1 MFLHVRTGV
10 SVAIQVL
17 QLSVARGDRVLV
29 ISLAVM
35 VVHPGQ
41 QPAKP
46 TATAAAASASEPTLP
61 SMDAEIDRMAKKIE
75 TLSEVYEVPVSQ
87 IIQTLVEK
95 SRTTLPRETSKR
107 EKKPLPMVMAQ
118 VINNYNMQITH
129 HGAGQRVTT
138 EQRDALL
145 NLISQVEVD
154 GDGPAMMVD
163 MTEDTILE
171 AGKHAGKTI
180 LKVCEADPDYLKWIL
195 HNVRP
200 NMNMELRSFAAWI
213 RERYKLVKVGSCK
226 GEDLLCIE
234 TNTIMTGTMAGRTI
248 RPPDAQQASASS

>member
-1 MFLHVRTGV
+1 MRTCV

-17 QLSVARGDRVLV
+17 QLSVARPWRPRARDLA
-29 ISLAVM
+29 AVM

-41 QPAKP
+41 QPAKC

-75 TLSEVYEVPVSQ
+75 SMSEVYEVPVSQ

-118 VINNYNMQITH
+118 V
-129 HGAGQRVTT
+129 
-138 EQRDALL
+138 
-145 NLISQVEVD
+145 EVD
-154 GDGPAMMVD
+154 GDGPAMMIEL
-163 MTEDTILE
+163 TEDTILE

-180 LKVCEADPDYLKWIL
+180 LKVCEEDPDYLKWIL
-195 HNVRP
+195 NNVRP

>member
-1 MFLHVRTGV
+1 M
-10 SVAIQVL
+10 
-17 QLSVARGDRVLV
+17 
-29 ISLAVM
+29 
-35 VVHPGQ
+35 
-41 QPAKP
+41 
-46 TATAAAASASEPTLP
+46 
-61 SMDAEIDRMAKKIE
+61 
-75 TLSEVYEVPVSQ
+75 SQ

-107 EKKPLPMVMAQ
+107 EKKALPMVMAQ
-118 VINNYNMQITH
+118 VIKNYNTQMP
-129 HGAGQRVTT
+129 AEQRVTT

>member
-41 QPAKP
+41 QPAKC

-118 VINNYNMQITH
+118 VIKNYNTQMP
-129 HGAGQRVTT
+129 AEQRVTT

-154 GDGPAMMVD
+154 GDGPAMMVE

-234 TNTIMTGTMAGRTI
+234 TNTIMTGTMAGRTMM
-248 RPPDAQQASASS
+248 PPDAQQASASS

>member
-1 MFLHVRTGV
+1 MRTCV

-17 QLSVARGDRVLV
+17 QLSVARPWRPRARDLA
-29 ISLAVM
+29 AVM

-41 QPAKP
+41 QPAKC

-118 VINNYNMQITH
+118 V
-129 HGAGQRVTT
+129 
-138 EQRDALL
+138 
-145 NLISQVEVD
+145 EVD
-154 GDGPAMMVD
+154 GDGPAMMIEL
-163 MTEDTILE
+163 TEDTILE

-180 LKVCEADPDYLKWIL
+180 LKVCEEDPDYLKWIL

>member
-1 MFLHVRTGV
+1 VRTCV

-17 QLSVARGDRVLV
+17 QLSVARPWRPRARDLA
-29 ISLAVM
+29 AVM

-41 QPAKP
+41 QPAKC
-46 TATAAAASASEPTLP
+46 TATAAAASASLPTLP
-61 SMDAEIDRMAKKIE
+61 SEIDCMAKKIE
-75 TLSEVYEVPVSQ
+75 SMSEVYEVPVSQ

-118 VINNYNMQITH
+118 V
-129 HGAGQRVTT
+129 
-138 EQRDALL
+138 
-145 NLISQVEVD
+145 EVD
-154 GDGPAMMVD
+154 GDGPAMMIEL
-163 MTEDTILE
+163 TEDTILE

-180 LKVCEADPDYLKWIL
+180 LKVCEEDPDYLKWIL
-195 HNVRP
+195 NNVRP

>member
-1 MFLHVRTGV
+1 MRTGV

-35 VVHPGQ
+35 VVHPKQ
-41 QPAKP
+41 QPAS

-95 SRTTLPRETSKR
+95 SRKTLPRETQSK
-107 EKKPLPMVMAQ
+107 EAMV
-118 VINNYNMQITH
+118 
-129 HGAGQRVTT
+129 
-138 EQRDALL
+138 
-145 NLISQVEVD
+145 QVEVD
-154 GDGPAMMVD
+154 GDGPAMMTE
-163 MTEDTILE
+163 MTENSILE
-171 AGKHAGKTI
+171 AGKHAGETI
-180 LKVCEADPDYLKWIL
+180 LKVCEEDPDYLKWIL

-248 RPPDAQQASASS
+248 RPPDAQQASAGS

>member
-1 MFLHVRTGV
+1 MRTCV

-17 QLSVARGDRVLV
+17 QLSVARPWRPRARDLA
-29 ISLAVM
+29 AVM

-41 QPAKP
+41 QPAKC

-61 SMDAEIDRMAKKIE
+61 SMDAEIDRIAKKIE
-75 TLSEVYEVPVSQ
+75 SMSEVYEVPVSQ

-118 VINNYNMQITH
+118 V
-129 HGAGQRVTT
+129 
-138 EQRDALL
+138 
-145 NLISQVEVD
+145 EVD
-154 GDGPAMMVD
+154 GDGPAMMIEL
-163 MTEDTILE
+163 TEDTILE
-171 AGKHAGKTI
+171 AGKHARKTI
-180 LKVCEADPDYLKWIL
+180 LKVCEEDPDYLKWIL
-195 HNVRP
+195 NNVRP

>member
-1 MFLHVRTGV
+1 
-10 SVAIQVL
+10 
-17 QLSVARGDRVLV
+17 
-29 ISLAVM
+29 
-35 VVHPGQ
+35 
-41 QPAKP
+41 
-46 TATAAAASASEPTLP
+46 
-61 SMDAEIDRMAKKIE
+61 MDAEIDRMAKKIE

-118 VINNYNMQITH
+118 VIQNYNMQMP
-129 HGAGQRVTT
+129 AEQRVTT

-145 NLISQVEVD
+145 NLISQEVEVD
-154 GDGPAMMVD
+154 GDGPAMM
-163 MTEDTILE
+163 MELTEDTILE

-180 LKVCEADPDYLKWIL
+180 LKVCEEDPDYLKWIL
-195 HNVRP
+195 NNVRP

>member
-1 MFLHVRTGV
+1 MRTCV

-17 QLSVARGDRVLV
+17 QLSVARPWRPRARDLA
-29 ISLAVM
+29 AVM

-41 QPAKP
+41 QPAKC

-75 TLSEVYEVPVSQ
+75 TMSEVYEVPVSQ

-118 VINNYNMQITH
+118 V
-129 HGAGQRVTT
+129 
-138 EQRDALL
+138 
-145 NLISQVEVD
+145 EVD
-154 GDGPAMMVD
+154 GDGPAMMIEL
-163 MTEDTILE
+163 TEDTILE

-180 LKVCEADPDYLKWIL
+180 LEVCEEDPDYLKWIL
-195 HNVRP
+195 NNVRP

>member
-1 MFLHVRTGV
+1 MRTGV

-41 QPAKP
+41 QPAKC

-95 SRTTLPRETSKR
+95 SRATLPRETSKR
-107 EKKPLPMVMAQ
+107 EKKTLA
-118 VINNYNMQITH
+118 NG
-129 HGAGQRVTT
+129 HGAGHQQLQHADHSSWSR
-138 EQRDALL
+138 
-145 NLISQVEVD
+145 
-154 GDGPAMMVD
+154 PACHD
-163 MTEDTILE
+163 
-171 AGKHAGKTI
+171 
-180 LKVCEADPDYLKWIL
+180 
-195 HNVRP
+195 R
-200 NMNMELRSFAAWI
+200 AA
-213 RERYKLVKVGSCK
+213 
-226 GEDLLCIE
+226 
-234 TNTIMTGTMAGRTI
+234 
-248 RPPDAQQASASS
+248 

>member
-1 MFLHVRTGV
+1 
-10 SVAIQVL
+10 
-17 QLSVARGDRVLV
+17 
-29 ISLAVM
+29 M

-41 QPAKP
+41 QPAKC

-75 TLSEVYEVPVSQ
+75 TMSEVYEVPVSQ

-107 EKKPLPMVMAQ
+107 EEKPLPMVMAQ
-118 VINNYNMQITH
+118 VIKNYNMQMP
-129 HGAGQRVTT
+129 AEQRVTT

-145 NLISQVEVD
+145 NLISQEVEVD
-154 GDGPAMMVD
+154 GDGPAMM
-163 MTEDTILE
+163 MELTEDTILE

-180 LKVCEADPDYLKWIL
+180 LKVCEEDPDYLKWIL
-195 HNVRP
+195 NNVRP

>member
-1 MFLHVRTGV
+1 MFLHVRTCV

-17 QLSVARGDRVLV
+17 QLSVARPWRPRARDLA
-29 ISLAVM
+29 AVM

-41 QPAKP
+41 QPAKC
-46 TATAAAASASEPTLP
+46 TATAAAASASVPTLP
-61 SMDAEIDRMAKKIE
+61 SEIDCMAKKIE
-75 TLSEVYEVPVSQ
+75 SMSEVYEVPVSQ

-118 VINNYNMQITH
+118 V
-129 HGAGQRVTT
+129 
-138 EQRDALL
+138 
-145 NLISQVEVD
+145 EVD
-154 GDGPAMMVD
+154 GDGPAMMIEL
-163 MTEDTILE
+163 TEDTILE

-180 LKVCEADPDYLKWIL
+180 LKVCEEDPDYLKWIL
-195 HNVRP
+195 NNVRP

>member
-1 MFLHVRTGV
+1 
-10 SVAIQVL
+10 
-17 QLSVARGDRVLV
+17 
-29 ISLAVM
+29 
-35 VVHPGQ
+35 
-41 QPAKP
+41 
-46 TATAAAASASEPTLP
+46 
-61 SMDAEIDRMAKKIE
+61 MAKKIE
-75 TLSEVYEVPVSQ
+75 SMSEVYGVPVSQ

-118 VINNYNMQITH
+118 V
-129 HGAGQRVTT
+129 
-138 EQRDALL
+138 
-145 NLISQVEVD
+145 EVD
-154 GDGPAMMVD
+154 GDGPAMMIEL
-163 MTEDTILE
+163 TEDTILE

-180 LKVCEADPDYLKWIL
+180 LKVCEEDPDYLKWIL
-195 HNVRP
+195 NNVRP

>member
-118 VINNYNMQITH
+118 VIKNYNTQMP
-129 HGAGQRVTT
+129 AEQRVTT

-234 TNTIMTGTMAGRTI
+234 TSTIMTGTMAGRTI
-248 RPPDAQQASASS
+248 TPPDAQQALASS

>member
-1 MFLHVRTGV
+1 MRTCV

-17 QLSVARGDRVLV
+17 QLSVARPWRPRARDLA
-29 ISLAVM
+29 AVM

-41 QPAKP
+41 QPAKC
-46 TATAAAASASEPTLP
+46 TATAAAASASLPTLP
-61 SMDAEIDRMAKKIE
+61 SEIDCMAKKIE
-75 TLSEVYEVPVSQ
+75 SMSEVYEVPVSQ

-118 VINNYNMQITH
+118 V
-129 HGAGQRVTT
+129 
-138 EQRDALL
+138 
-145 NLISQVEVD
+145 EVD
-154 GDGPAMMVD
+154 GDGPAMMIEL
-163 MTEDTILE
+163 TEDTILE

-180 LKVCEADPDYLKWIL
+180 LKVCEEDPDYLKWIL
-195 HNVRP
+195 NNVRP

>member
-41 QPAKP
+41 QPAKC

-118 VINNYNMQITH
+118 VIKNYNTQMP
-129 HGAGQRVTT
+129 AEQRVTT

-234 TNTIMTGTMAGRTI
+234 TNTIMTGTMAGRTV

>member
-1 MFLHVRTGV
+1 MFLHVHTCM

-17 QLSVARGDRVLV
+17 QLSVARPWRPRARDLA
-29 ISLAVM
+29 AVM

-41 QPAKP
+41 QPAKC
-46 TATAAAASASEPTLP
+46 TATAAAASASLPTLP
-61 SMDAEIDRMAKKIE
+61 SEIDCMAKKIE
-75 TLSEVYEVPVSQ
+75 SMSEVYEVPVSQ

-118 VINNYNMQITH
+118 V
-129 HGAGQRVTT
+129 
-138 EQRDALL
+138 
-145 NLISQVEVD
+145 EVD
-154 GDGPAMMVD
+154 GDGPAMMIEL
-163 MTEDTILE
+163 TEDTILE

-180 LKVCEADPDYLKWIL
+180 LKVCEEDPDYLKWIL
-195 HNVRP
+195 NNVRP

>member
-1 MFLHVRTGV
+1 MFLHVRTCM

-17 QLSVARGDRVLV
+17 QLSVARPWRPRARDLA
-29 ISLAVM
+29 AVM

-41 QPAKP
+41 QPAKC
-46 TATAAAASASEPTLP
+46 TATAAAASASLPTLP
-61 SMDAEIDRMAKKIE
+61 SEIDCMAKKIE
-75 TLSEVYEVPVSQ
+75 SMSEVYGVPVSQ

-118 VINNYNMQITH
+118 V
-129 HGAGQRVTT
+129 
-138 EQRDALL
+138 
-145 NLISQVEVD
+145 EVD
-154 GDGPAMMVD
+154 GDGPAMMIEL
-163 MTEDTILE
+163 TEDTILE

-180 LKVCEADPDYLKWIL
+180 LKVCEEDPDYLKWIL

>member
-41 QPAKP
+41 QPAKC

-87 IIQTLVEK
+87 IIQSLVEK

-118 VINNYNMQITH
+118 VIKNYNTQMP
-129 HGAGQRVTT
+129 AEQRVTT

-154 GDGPAMMVD
+154 GDGPAMMME

>member
-41 QPAKP
+41 QPAKC

-118 VINNYNMQITH
+118 VIKNYNTQMP
-129 HGAGQRVTT
+129 AEQRVTT

-154 GDGPAMMVD
+154 GDGPAMMME

-180 LKVCEADPDYLKWIL
+180 LKVCEEDPDYLKWIL

>member
-1 MFLHVRTGV
+1 MHLEVFGKELAALMAMKAMSDPGDD
-10 SVAIQVL
+10 IEDQVNKT
-17 QLSVARGDRVLV
+17 LS
-29 ISLAVM
+29 
-35 VVHPGQ
+35 
-41 QPAKP
+41 
-46 TATAAAASASEPTLP
+46 
-61 SMDAEIDRMAKKIE
+61 KKIRVADR
-75 TLSEVYEVPVSQ
+75 SRPHV
-87 IIQTLVEK
+87 IQLWTAFQ
-95 SRTTLPRETSKR
+95 RTVQWKRSKG

-118 VINNYNMQITH
+118 VIKNYNTQMP
-129 HGAGQRVTT
+129 AKQRVTT
-138 EQRDALL
+138 DERDALL

-234 TNTIMTGTMAGRTI
+234 TNTIMTGTMAGRTM
-248 RPPDAQQASASS
+248 RPLDAQQASASS

>member
-1 MFLHVRTGV
+1 MRTGV

-41 QPAKP
+41 QPAKC

-75 TLSEVYEVPVSQ
+75 TLSEVYEAPVSQ
-87 IIQTLVEK
+87 IIQSLVEK
-95 SRTTLPRETSKR
+95 SRKTLPRETQSK
-107 EKKPLPMVMAQ
+107 EAMV
-118 VINNYNMQITH
+118 
-129 HGAGQRVTT
+129 
-138 EQRDALL
+138 
-145 NLISQVEVD
+145 QVEVD
-154 GDGPAMMVD
+154 GDGPAMMRE
-163 MTEDTILE
+163 MTENTILE
-171 AGKHAGKTI
+171 AGMHAGETI
-180 LKVCEADPDYLKWIL
+180 LKVCEEDPDYLKWIL

>member
-1 MFLHVRTGV
+1 MRTCV

-17 QLSVARGDRVLV
+17 QLSVARPWRPRARDLA
-29 ISLAVM
+29 AVM

-41 QPAKP
+41 QPAKC
-46 TATAAAASASEPTLP
+46 TATAAAASASLPTLP
-61 SMDAEIDRMAKKIE
+61 SEIDCMAKKIE
-75 TLSEVYEVPVSQ
+75 SMSEVYGVPVSQ

-118 VINNYNMQITH
+118 V
-129 HGAGQRVTT
+129 
-138 EQRDALL
+138 
-145 NLISQVEVD
+145 EVD
-154 GDGPAMMVD
+154 GDGPAMMIEL
-163 MTEDTILE
+163 TEDTILE

-180 LKVCEADPDYLKWIL
+180 LEVCEEDPDYLKWIL
-195 HNVRP
+195 NNVRP

-248 RPPDAQQASASS
+248 RPPDAQQASDSS

>member
-1 MFLHVRTGV
+1 MFLHVRTCV

-17 QLSVARGDRVLV
+17 QLSVARPWRPRARDLA
-29 ISLAVM
+29 AVM

-41 QPAKP
+41 QPAKC
-46 TATAAAASASEPTLP
+46 TATAAAASASLPTLP
-61 SMDAEIDRMAKKIE
+61 SEIDCMAKKIE
-75 TLSEVYEVPVSQ
+75 SMSEVYGVPVSQ

-118 VINNYNMQITH
+118 VITNYNTQMP
-129 HGAGQRVTT
+129 AEQRVTT

-180 LKVCEADPDYLKWIL
+180 LKVCEEDPDYLKWIL

-234 TNTIMTGTMAGRTI
+234 TNTIMTGTMAGRII

>member
-118 VINNYNMQITH
+118 VIKNYNTQMP
-129 HGAGQRVTT
+129 AEQRVTT

-154 GDGPAMMVD
+154 GDGPAMMME

-180 LKVCEADPDYLKWIL
+180 LKVCEEDPDYLKWIL

-248 RPPDAQQASASS
+248 RPPDAQQASDSS

>member
-1 MFLHVRTGV
+1 MFLHVRTCV

-17 QLSVARGDRVLV
+17 QLSVARPWRPRARDLA
-29 ISLAVM
+29 AVM

-41 QPAKP
+41 QPAKC
-46 TATAAAASASEPTLP
+46 TATAAAASASLPTLP
-61 SMDAEIDRMAKKIE
+61 SEIDCMAKKIE
-75 TLSEVYEVPVSQ
+75 SMSEVYEVPVSQ

-118 VINNYNMQITH
+118 V
-129 HGAGQRVTT
+129 
-138 EQRDALL
+138 
-145 NLISQVEVD
+145 EVD
-154 GDGPAMMVD
+154 GDGPAMMIEL
-163 MTEDTILE
+163 TEDTILE

-180 LKVCEADPDYLKWIL
+180 LKVCEEDPDYLKWIL
-195 HNVRP
+195 NNVRP

>member
-1 MFLHVRTGV
+1 
-10 SVAIQVL
+10 
-17 QLSVARGDRVLV
+17 
-29 ISLAVM
+29 M

-41 QPAKP
+41 QPAKC

-75 TLSEVYEVPVSQ
+75 SMSEVYGVPVSQ

-118 VINNYNMQITH
+118 V
-129 HGAGQRVTT
+129 
-138 EQRDALL
+138 D
-145 NLISQVEVD
+145 VD
-154 GDGPAMMVD
+154 GDGPAMMIEL
-163 MTEDTILE
+163 TEDTILE
-171 AGKHAGKTI
+171 AGKHAGETI
-180 LKVCEADPDYLKWIL
+180 LKVCEEDPDYLKWIL
-195 HNVRP
+195 NNVRP

-213 RERYKLVKVGSCK
+213 RERYKLVKVGSGK
-226 GEDLLCIE
+226 GEDLLCID

>member
-1 MFLHVRTGV
+1 MRFGSKNQEHTLFMFLHVRTCM

-17 QLSVARGDRVLV
+17 QLSVARPWRPHARDLA
-29 ISLAVM
+29 AVM

-41 QPAKP
+41 QPAKC

-75 TLSEVYEVPVSQ
+75 SMSEVYGVPVSQ

-118 VINNYNMQITH
+118 V
-129 HGAGQRVTT
+129 
-138 EQRDALL
+138 
-145 NLISQVEVD
+145 EVD
-154 GDGPAMMVD
+154 GDGPAMMIEL
-163 MTEDTILE
+163 TEDTILE

-180 LKVCEADPDYLKWIL
+180 LKVCEEDPDYLKWIL
-195 HNVRP
+195 NNVRP

>member
-1 MFLHVRTGV
+1 MRTCM

-17 QLSVARGDRVLV
+17 QLSVARPWRPHARDLA
-29 ISLAVM
+29 AVM

-41 QPAKP
+41 QPAKC

-118 VINNYNMQITH
+118 V
-129 HGAGQRVTT
+129 
-138 EQRDALL
+138 
-145 NLISQVEVD
+145 EVD
-154 GDGPAMMVD
+154 GDGPAMMIEL
-163 MTEDTILE
+163 TEDTILE
-171 AGKHAGKTI
+171 TGKHAGKTI
-180 LKVCEADPDYLKWIL
+180 LEVCEEDPDYLKWIL
-195 HNVRP
+195 NNVRP

>member
-1 MFLHVRTGV
+1 MRTCV

-17 QLSVARGDRVLV
+17 QLSVARPWRPHARDLA
-29 ISLAVM
+29 AVM

-41 QPAKP
+41 QPAKC
-46 TATAAAASASEPTLP
+46 TATAAAASASLPTLP
-61 SMDAEIDRMAKKIE
+61 SEIDCMAKKIE
-75 TLSEVYEVPVSQ
+75 SMSEVYEVPVSQ

-118 VINNYNMQITH
+118 V
-129 HGAGQRVTT
+129 
-138 EQRDALL
+138 
-145 NLISQVEVD
+145 EVD
-154 GDGPAMMVD
+154 GDGPAMMIEL
-163 MTEDTILE
+163 TEDTILE

-180 LKVCEADPDYLKWIL
+180 LKVCEEDPDYLKWIL
-195 HNVRP
+195 NNVRP

-234 TNTIMTGTMAGRTI
+234 TNTIMTGTMAGRTV

>member
-1 MFLHVRTGV
+1 MFLHVRTCM

-17 QLSVARGDRVLV
+17 QLSVARPWRPRARDLA
-29 ISLAVM
+29 AVM

-41 QPAKP
+41 QPAKC
-46 TATAAAASASEPTLP
+46 TATAAAASASLPTLP
-61 SMDAEIDRMAKKIE
+61 SEIDCMAKKIE
-75 TLSEVYEVPVSQ
+75 SMSEVYEVPVSQ

-118 VINNYNMQITH
+118 V
-129 HGAGQRVTT
+129 
-138 EQRDALL
+138 
-145 NLISQVEVD
+145 EVD
-154 GDGPAMMVD
+154 GDGPAMMIEL
-163 MTEDTILE
+163 TEDTILE

-180 LKVCEADPDYLKWIL
+180 LKVCEEDPDYLKWIL
-195 HNVRP
+195 NNVRP

-248 RPPDAQQASASS
+248 RPPDAQQASAGS

>member
-118 VINNYNMQITH
+118 VIKSYNTQMP
-129 HGAGQRVTT
+129 AEQRVTT

-234 TNTIMTGTMAGRTI
+234 TNTIMTGTMAGRTM

>member
-41 QPAKP
+41 QPAKC

-118 VINNYNMQITH
+118 VIKNYNTQMP
-129 HGAGQRVTT
+129 AEQRVTT

>member
-41 QPAKP
+41 QPAKC

-118 VINNYNMQITH
+118 VIKNYNTQMP
-129 HGAGQRVTT
+129 AEQRVTT

-180 LKVCEADPDYLKWIL
+180 LKVCEEDPDYLKWIL

-234 TNTIMTGTMAGRTI
+234 TNTIMTGTMAGRTM